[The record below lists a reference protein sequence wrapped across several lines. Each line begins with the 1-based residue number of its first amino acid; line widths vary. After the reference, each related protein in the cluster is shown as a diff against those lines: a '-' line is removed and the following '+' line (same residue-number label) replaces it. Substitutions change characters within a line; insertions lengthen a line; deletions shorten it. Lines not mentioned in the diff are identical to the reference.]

1 MDRVGAGFSRHL
13 YGALFLR
20 VHSARS
26 HLLNGLKRRAFSQGL
41 FKCEDG
47 DTAHCAGRHVSLD
60 IDSVVLDASSD
71 SPIWVSSNAQMDSR
85 SLAAD
90 RVQAGPT
97 ATNLPILSIRCSG
110 LPNLSD
116 Q

>member
-1 MDRVGAGFSRHL
+1 VRNTTSVLPPRTAEQSYHPREDLADDAIGWLHRHR
-13 YGALFLR
+13 AL
-20 VHSARS
+20 
-26 HLLNGLKRRAFSQGL
+26 
-41 FKCEDG
+41 EP
-47 DTAHCAGRHVSLD
+47 
-60 IDSVVLDASSD
+60 DASPD
-71 SPIWVSSNAQMDSR
+71 SPIWVSLNAQMDSR

-90 RVQAGPT
+90 RAQAGPT